1 MNKSGRWTIRHEHV
15 AELMAEGLL
24 SDAEI
29 AAAVKGTLRLVGRWR
44 KDPRMEKRVDELID
58 AARVEC
64 LSRAIAQKAHRIDV
78 LQDIERR
85 LVEVL
90 AASGPNA
97 IDAPTAL
104 RELREVLEQA
114 AREVGDRRSGGDTEM
129 TLHHDAAPS
138 GYTYDEWRQL
148 PLAERIRLCGP
159 TGGAPLALPAGPG
172 AAHEGSVDV
181 LG

>member
-1 MNKSGRWTIRHEHV
+1 MAGETAIKDMTLEAVI
-15 AELMAEGLL
+15 AEA
-24 SDAEI
+24 
-29 AAAVKGTLRLVGRWR
+29 K
-44 KDPRMEKRVDELID
+44 
-58 AARVEC
+58 
-64 LSRAIAQKAHRIDV
+64 AITPV
-78 LQDIERR
+78 LQRAFKEAGIALDMTKVTAFGEMDDASKGEHLSQMNVRLHELSERKC
-85 LVEVL
+85 
-90 AASGPNA
+90 
-97 IDAPTAL
+97 
-104 RELREVLEQA
+104 VLEQA

>member
-1 MNKSGRWTIRHEHV
+1 MRTQAFIENLTLDEAV
-15 AELMAEGLL
+15 L
-24 SDAEI
+24 DAENRTARQVLI
-29 AAAVKGTLRLVGRWR
+29 RAGRSANGRVYSAA
-44 KDPRMEKRVDELID
+44 
-58 AARVEC
+58 
-64 LSRAIAQKAHRIDV
+64 
-78 LQDIERR
+78 
-85 LVEVL
+85 
-90 AASGPNA
+90 
-97 IDAPTAL
+97 
-104 RELREVLEQA
+104 VLEQA